1 MELNQYGQKAFL
13 FSRASLA
20 AQMVKNQP
28 AIQETWVQALGQE
41 ESLEEGKA
49 TSSSILA
56 WRSPWTEEPAR
67 LQYTGSQRVK
77 HDWASKFF
85 YV

>member
-1 MELNQYGQKAFL
+1 MELNQHGQKAFL

-56 WRSPWTEEPAR
+56 WRNPWTEEPAR
-67 LQYTGSQRVK
+67 LQYMGSQRVK
-77 HDWASKFF
+77 DD
-85 YV
+85 

>member
-13 FSRASLA
+13 SSRASLA

-41 ESLEEGKA
+41 YPLEDGMA
-49 TSSSILA
+49 TSSSIPA
-56 WRSPWTEEPAR
+56 WRIPWIEDPGR
-67 LQYTGSQRVK
+67 LRYMGSQRVK
-77 HDWASKFF
+77 HNWESKFF